1 MTQPSTSRRDK
12 LISGVIAALVAVIL
26 YQAVA
31 RVPPEPQPT
40 AAAEPVVQA
49 SACPA
54 PLKLYRPAR
63 KADFSTDFYG
73 MRYHGN
79 TGNELDMVVLFTGAW
94 EKPILYFLRD
104 TLTSAAGKDG
114 VFIDVGANV
123 GQHSMFMSQFAKR
136 VHSFEPYERV
146 LKIFRTMQAENKLE
160 NITIHPVGLGAKA
173 ETVPFFEPPDNNL
186 GTGSFLPNFYP
197 GNHAGTPLRIVIGD
211 EALREAAVERVDLM
225 KIDIEGYEKPALA
238 GLKQTLK
245 KHRPI
250 VVMEITINPAE
261 THLFTSEKDLMAAFP
276 EGYEFRMF
284 DPTVGREISGEY
296 RLLKVVLDFKVAQ
309 QHDLVVFPPE
319 KRKFIQLTG
328 GGDGMAAKPGTLR

>member
-1 MTQPSTSRRDK
+1 MIQPSTSRRDK

-31 RVPPEPQPT
+31 RVPPAPQP
-40 AAAEPVVQA
+40 AAASEAAVQLA
-49 SACPA
+49 ACPA
-54 PLKLYRPAR
+54 PLKLYQPAR

-73 MRYHGN
+73 MRYRGN
-79 TGNELDMVVLFTGAW
+79 TGNELDMVVLFLGAW

-123 GQHSMFMSQFAKR
+123 GQHSMFMSKYAKR

-146 LKIFRTMQAENKLE
+146 LKVFRDMQAENKLE
-160 NITIHPVGLGAKA
+160 NIAIHPVGLGAKA
-173 ETVPFFEPPDNNL
+173 ETVLFYEPPDNNL

-197 GNHAGTPLRIVIGD
+197 GNHAGSPLRIVVGD
-211 EALREAAVERVDLM
+211 EALEEAGIDRVDLI

-238 GLKQTLK
+238 GLKQTLA

-250 VVMEITINPAE
+250 VVMEITINPSE
-261 THLFTSEKDLMAAFP
+261 THLFTSEQDLLAAFP

-284 DPTVGREISGEY
+284 DTKPAQEISGEY
-296 RLLKVVLDFKVAQ
+296 HLLKVVLDFQVAQ
-309 QHDLVVFPPE
+309 QHDLAVFPRE
-319 KRKFIQLTG
+319 KRKFIQLAG
-328 GGDGMAAKPGTLR
+328 GGDGTIARPGILR